1 MTTLSRKGRQRRATL
16 GRWLGSPVRLRRLL
30 ALRQYER
37 RSQWVEQ
44 ARRTPTVG
52 ELYDALAGRWAD

>member
-1 MTTLSRKGRQRRATL
+1 MTTLSRPGRQRRAAV

-37 RSQWVEQ
+37 RSRWVEQ

-52 ELYDALAGRWAD
+52 ELYDALAGR